1 LNFFFSSLSPG
12 ATKQQGD
19 EGAQAGALPVNP
31 SVEVIFAETDE
42 LPNIVLALYVI
53 LFVGGIPFLLWEAIT
68 WRRLKSTD
76 FDPDEDGNIS
86 LLEFIFFAYKNL
98 TTTLSLWV
106 IGLLIGIAAAC
117 YTNFDASDSS
127 LWEKGKDFS
136 ITLETKCA
144 ASKKP

>member
-1 LNFFFSSLSPG
+1 MPD
-12 ATKQQGD
+12 A
-19 EGAQAGALPVNP
+19 
-31 SVEVIFAETDE
+31 
-42 LPNIVLALYVI
+42 VLALYVI

-76 FDPDEDGNIS
+76 FDPDDDGNIR

-136 ITLETKCA
+136 ITLETKCT
-144 ASKKP
+144 ASKEPKA